1 MREPAWAPGLGQEPE
16 LGQEQALASARGRE
30 QEQVQEQVP
39 ELVPA
44 ERG

>member
-1 MREPAWAPGLGQEPE
+1 MREPAWAPGLEQEPE
-16 LGQEQALASARGRE
+16 LASARG
-30 QEQVQEQVP
+30 QGQGQGQGQASVQEQVP